1 MRNVDKFT
9 FTARSKDLVQQ
20 IRIQNCKGH
29 NLVETAGL
37 ELLVAFC
44 ERVMGGV
51 GRGGFGQPGESGPGS
66 AAPQCSALLRCTHA
80 IMIVIYIVALQ
91 NCTLLCFAKF

>member
-9 FTARSKDLVQQ
+9 FTARSKDVVQQ
-20 IRIQNCKGH
+20 IRIQNCKGN

-44 ERVMGGV
+44 ERVMVGV
-51 GRGGFGQPGESGPGS
+51 GRGGW
-66 AAPQCSALLRCTHA
+66 AAGRKWAWWVKAR
-80 IMIVIYIVALQ
+80 
-91 NCTLLCFAKF
+91 TLHN